1 MKSAFIVSTEPFSS
15 RMLLRLLCVYLRQH
29 CVFIDRLFNLSKF
42 YLTGDWMSNKLGRPV
57 EAVKDQEYFMEK
69 PLFTRSDIYRNWSKW
84 NALYFLTK
92 KHHTHTHRNVLL
104 TERHHKRHSFTCRRW
119 IYSARLGSDSLPT
132 IFFRA
137 FHFHWDRLFVFD
149 QLKYSRSLFDISS
162 HRMTQLLIHSVQS
175 EKWHRK
181 QRCRVSSTKLFW
193 HWKIVCCPRID
204 WRRRHRN
211 KMGSINKWR
220 LICVFWVASWFKW
233 LAFYWN
239 CLRWV
244 NTQQA
249 SHLSLLYW
257 FAMVVDESE
266 REHQQVHWKIWCIS
280 ICRWQWPRV
289 KYFFNASTTQN
300 HSWDTAWRRRPWV
313 ASAWHRKLKKPRVV
327 YAMSSM
333 YSSTS
338 NKFAVKSKSICQMIS
353 LPNCVNQHFPFPH
366 SQQANSV
373 RDFRHK
379 LQHTQNTSD

>member
-29 CVFIDRLFNLSKF
+29 CVFIDRLFNLSKC

-266 REHQQVHWKIWCIS
+266 REHLKNLVYFNLQVAMATGQVLFQRFYYSKSFLRHS
-280 ICRWQWPRV
+280 ME
-289 KYFFNASTTQN
+289 TT
-300 HSWDTAWRRRPWV
+300 
-313 ASAWHRKLKKPRVV
+313 
-327 YAMSSM
+327 AMSCICL
-333 YSSTS
+333 
-338 NKFAVKSKSICQMIS
+338 ASKIEEAPRRIRDVI
-353 LPNCVNQHFPFPH
+353 NVFQHIK
-366 SQQANSV
+366 QV
-373 RDFRHK
+373 RGQK
-379 LQHTQNTSD
+379 